1 MRRVRREVVKTLAT
15 AAVPIGLVAAGLLLG
30 CSGADSPVPDAQL
43 GAEGVDES
51 AKVAEPVKRRAEPPS
66 PALPEPG
73 SVLVSLSEWGVT
85 VRANQAS
92 RRVILA
98 ELERGAGFRLKF
110 APGIRLEERVTIDTV
125 DAPLEVVLGNLLGG
139 GPYALYFGV
148 AESGERLLEQVAV
161 GDFSGA
167 DVPAPELAARISA
180 RAGRDSDR
188 ARERSSRKVDRDPI
202 AEAERLERLER
213 RREENLSRID
223 DDDPAVRADAA
234 EGLPA
239 DEETIPALTDLA
251 LNDSE
256 ADVRKAALS
265 ALSDADQEDTAA
277 RGALLGALSD
287 PDPQVVIIA
296 LDSIEWIGD
305 ASMIP
310 EIKPLLQDPNADVRS
325 AAQITIDFLGG
336 E

>member
-1 MRRVRREVVKTLAT
+1 MKALAT
-15 AAVPIGLVAAGLLLG
+15 GVGSIWLATAGLLLG
-30 CSGADSPVPDAQL
+30 CSDTDSPAPN
-43 GAEGVDES
+43 AELRAETV
-51 AKVAEPVKRRAEPPS
+51 VVEPVTRRAEPPS

-98 ELERGAGFRLKF
+98 ELERSAGFLLKF
-110 APGIRLEERVTIDTV
+110 APGTRLEERVTIDIV
-125 DAPLEVVLGNLLGG
+125 DASLEVVLGNLLGG

-148 AESGERLLEQVAV
+148 AESGERVLEQVAV
-161 GDFSGA
+161 GDFSGT
-167 DVPAPELAARISA
+167 DVPAPERTAKSTART
-180 RAGRDSDR
+180 GRNSDR
-188 ARERSSRKVDRDPI
+188 ARVRSSRNVERDPI

-213 RREENLSRID
+213 RREENLDRID
-223 DDDPAVRADAA
+223 DEDPSVRADAA
-234 EGLPA
+234 EGLRA
-239 DEETIPALTDLA
+239 DDETIPMLTDLA
-251 LNDSE
+251 LNDPE

-265 ALSDADQEDTAA
+265 ALSDADQEDMAA

-287 PDPQVVIIA
+287 PDPEVVIVA

-310 EIKPLLQDPNADVRS
+310 EIRPLLQHENAGVRI
-325 AAQITIDFLGG
+325 ATEVTISFLGG
-336 E
+336 EE